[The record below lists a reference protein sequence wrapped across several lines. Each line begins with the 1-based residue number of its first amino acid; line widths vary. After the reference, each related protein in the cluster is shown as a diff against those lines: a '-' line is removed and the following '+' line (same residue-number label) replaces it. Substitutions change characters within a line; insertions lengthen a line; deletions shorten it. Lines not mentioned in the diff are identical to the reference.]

1 MPTSSTSKAN
11 IERLAAEALAKAIKA
26 GHARGGPSSPK
37 TRRNRR
43 QTRRNRR
50 QTRRN
55 RHQTRRN

>member
-1 MPTSSTSKAN
+1 MPTSTSKAN
-11 IERLAAEALAKAIKA
+11 IERLAAKALANAIKA

-37 TRRNRR
+37 PSSTKTRRNRR
-43 QTRRNRR
+43 QRR